1 MAVPDS
7 SQPSAYGDAF
17 ADIYDEWYS
26 TLTDDDFVSAVARRL
41 PDEPARVLELGV
53 GTGRLIRKLVAQREP
68 IVDSF
73 VGTDASEKM
82 LRIARDSGLADIASL
97 ECSDF
102 SRHVPPG
109 PFDAVFVGYNTL
121 FNLADEH
128 AIASCLT
135 LVAQSLAPHG
145 FFMCDLVIPQG
156 DETEEFSEV
165 RTMANGDVVT
175 STSRHEPHTRQIS
188 GSFIQTSHTGDIIT
202 RPWNVHYVLPHQL
215 DDLASRAGLR
225 LIERTADGNGAV
237 FTADSSRHI
246 STYVLG

>member
-1 MAVPDS
+1 MTVSEPS
-7 SQPSAYGDAF
+7 LPSAYGDAF
-17 ADIYDEWYS
+17 ADIYDEWYA

-109 PFDAVFVGYNTL
+109 PFDAVIVGYNTL
-121 FNLADEH
+121 FNLADEN
-128 AIASCLT
+128 AIASCLA
-135 LVAQSLAPHG
+135 LVANALAPNG
-145 FFMCDLVIPQG
+145 FFMCDLVIPHG
-156 DETEEFSEV
+156 DEIEEFSEE

-175 STSRHEPHTRQIS
+175 SNSRHEPHLRRIS
-188 GSFIQTSHTGDIIT
+188 GSFVHHSHSGDIVT

-225 LIERTADGNGAV
+225 LIERTADGYGAV

-246 STYVLG
+246 SMYVLG

>member
-1 MAVPDS
+1 MAVADS
-7 SQPSAYGDAF
+7 TQPSAYGDAF
-17 ADIYDEWYS
+17 ADIYDEWYA
-26 TLTDDDFVSAVARRL
+26 TLTDDDFVAAIARRL
-41 PDEPARVLELGV
+41 PASPARVLELGV
-53 GTGRLIRKLVAQREP
+53 GTGRLIRKLVTQRKP

-82 LRIARDSGLADIASL
+82 LEIAHRHGIDKIASL

-102 SRHVPPG
+102 SRHVPSG

-121 FNLADEH
+121 FNLANEND
-128 AIASCLT
+128 IASCLA
-135 LVAQSLAPHG
+135 LVAKVLAPHG
-145 FFMCDLVIPQG
+145 FFMCDLVIPHG
-156 DETEEFSEV
+156 DDTEEFSEE

-175 STSRHEPHTRQIS
+175 SNSRHEPHSRRIS
-188 GSFIQTSHTGDIIT
+188 GSFVQHTMNGESIT
-202 RPWNVHYVLPHQL
+202 RPWTVHYVLPHQL

-225 LIERTADGNGAV
+225 LIERTADGNGAE

>member
-1 MAVPDS
+1 MTVSEPS
-7 SQPSAYGDAF
+7 LPSAYGDAF
-17 ADIYDEWYS
+17 ADIYDEWYA

-53 GTGRLIRKLVAQREP
+53 GTGRLIRKLIAQREP

-73 VGTDASEKM
+73 VGTDASEMM
-82 LRIARDSGLADIASL
+82 LRIARDSGLATIASL

-109 PFDAVFVGYNTL
+109 PFDAIFVGYNTL
-121 FNLADEH
+121 FNLADEN
-128 AIASCLT
+128 AIASCLA
-135 LVAQSLAPHG
+135 LVAHALAPNG
-145 FFMCDLVIPQG
+145 FFMCDLVIPHG
-156 DETEEFSEV
+156 DEIEEFSEE
-165 RTMANGDVVT
+165 RTMANGDIVT
-175 STSRHEPHTRQIS
+175 SNSRHEPHSRRIS
-188 GSFIQTSHTGDIIT
+188 GSFVQYTHSGDIVT

-225 LIERTADGNGAV
+225 LIERTADGDGAV